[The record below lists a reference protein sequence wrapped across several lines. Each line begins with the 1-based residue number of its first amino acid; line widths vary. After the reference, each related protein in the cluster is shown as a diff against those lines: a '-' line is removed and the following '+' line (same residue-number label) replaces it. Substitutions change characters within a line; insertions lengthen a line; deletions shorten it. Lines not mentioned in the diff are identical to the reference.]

1 MYNIVRASDAPNNR
15 LPLLSPHTNND
26 SGVNKG
32 LRQGQ
37 NGDFGT
43 AKSWYFVL
51 GRTWFVLTCPSFH
64 HTP

>member
-1 MYNIVRASDAPNNR
+1 MHQIIV
-15 LPLLSPHTNND
+15 PHTNND
-26 SGVNKG
+26 GGVNKG
-32 LRQGQ
+32 LHQGQ